1 MRRWISCI
9 AVSLSLLSGT
19 AIAADQNTH
28 EAADRWVQTIDQGD
42 FAKSWKEADA
52 GFQANVTEL
61 QWTQTLQQI
70 YAQTG
75 KMLKREFKTE
85 GIKSDLPGAPAGK
98 YKIVVYQTAF
108 EKAPQVKETVVLTE
122 TKDGSWKVTG
132 YFLQ

>member
-19 AIAADQNTH
+19 AIAADQSTH
-28 EAADRWVQTIDQGD
+28 EAADRWVQIIDQGD

-52 GFQANVTEL
+52 GFQANVSEL

-70 YAQTG
+70 HAQTG

-85 GIKSDLPGAPAGK
+85 DIKSDLPGAPAGK